1 MPSNSLALALSA
13 VFAFGLASF
22 AAGTL
27 LVRVAPRRRTVR
39 WPLEI
44 DATLIDCDAPL
55 RLALV
60 ERLGT
65 IATPWSA
72 RVLREAV
79 REEFDPVVR
88 AAIDGAL
95 AQHPDAPLLP

>member
-1 MPSNSLALALSA
+1 M
-13 VFAFGLASF
+13 
-22 AAGTL
+22 
-27 LVRVAPRRRTVR
+27 RVGWRRRTVR
-39 WPLEI
+39 WPLAI
-44 DATLIDCDAPL
+44 DAALTDCDASL

-60 ERLGT
+60 DRLGT

-79 REEFDPVVR
+79 REESDPVVR

-95 AQHPDAPLLP
+95 AQHPDA